1 MLLRSVLITDP
12 ASPHHGLTRDV
23 RIENGR
29 IAEIGE
35 DLGDGAQVPSFHQA
49 GARLSPG
56 FVDLG
61 AYLGDPGHEEREDI
75 ASLVASARAG
85 GYVAVAVLP
94 NTDPVRQTVT
104 DMAYLKAR
112 SAESAVQLLPLAALS
127 QDAAGKD
134 LTGMMELAEAGA
146 LAFTDGPTAPASG
159 SLLKRALEYA
169 NAFGGTIIDTPYDP
183 QLAEDG
189 QMHEGRQSVE
199 LGLRGI
205 PEMCETIPLRQALS
219 IREYTEGRLVL
230 HLISTAEGVGLIRDH
245 GQSAAGLRGCTVSA
259 HHLCFTDAELAGFDP
274 NFKIL
279 PPLREERDREALR
292 AGLLDGTISTIV
304 SHHRARHR
312 EEKDLEFSYAAF
324 GALGLETAF
333 LQQLE
338 WAREEETLGRVISAL
353 TAGPRALLG
362 LEEVSVREGMPA
374 DLTLFTTQ
382 GTRTFGPQDLRGKT
396 RNHPLL
402 GREIRGRIL
411 GTVHNDR
418 LWTSA

>member
-35 DLGDGAQVPSFHQA
+35 DLGEGAQVPSFHAA

-104 DMAYLKAR
+104 DMAYLRAR
-112 SAESAVQLLPLAALS
+112 SADAAVQLLPLAALS
-127 QDAAGKD
+127 RDAAGKD
-134 LTGMMELAEAGA
+134 LTGMMELADAGA
-146 LAFTDGPTAPASG
+146 LAFTDGPAAPAGG

-169 NAFGGTIIDTPYDP
+169 NGFGGTIVDTPFDP
-183 QLAEDG
+183 ELAEDG

-205 PEMCETIPLRQALS
+205 PEMCETIPLRRALS
-219 IREYTEGRLVL
+219 IRAYTRGRLVI
-230 HLISTAEGVGLIRDH
+230 HLLSTAEAVGLIREH
-245 GQSAAGLRGCTVSA
+245 GLSPAGLRGCTVSA
-259 HHLCFTDAELAGFDP
+259 HHLSFTDAELSGFDP
-274 NFKIL
+274 SFKIL
-279 PPLREERDREALR
+279 PPLREAADREALR
-292 AGLLDGTISTIV
+292 AGLLDGTITAIV
-304 SHHRARHR
+304 SHHRARHG

-338 WAREEETLGRVISAL
+338 WAREDAELDRVVTAF

-362 LEEVSVREGMPA
+362 LDEVIVREGMPA
-374 DLTLFTTQ
+374 ELTLFTTD
-382 GTRTFGPQDLRGKT
+382 GTRVFGPGDLRGKT

-402 GREIRGRIL
+402 GRQLRGRIL

>member
-29 IAEIGE
+29 IAEIGA
-35 DLGDGAQVPSFHQA
+35 DLGDGAQVPDFHYE

-61 AYLGDPGHEEREDI
+61 AYLGDPGHEEREDV

-104 DMAYLKAR
+104 DMAYLKSR
-112 SAESAVQLLPLAALS
+112 TAEAAVQLLPLAALS

-134 LTGMMELAEAGA
+134 LTGMMELADAGA
-146 LAFTDGPTAPASG
+146 LAFTDGPAAPAG
-159 SLLKRALEYA
+159 ASLLKRALEYA
-169 NAFGGTIIDTPYDP
+169 NGFGGIIIDSPYDP
-183 QLAEDG
+183 DLAEDG

-205 PEMCETIPLRQALS
+205 PEMCETIPLRRALS
-219 IREYTEGRLVL
+219 IRDYTEGRLVL
-230 HLISTAEGVGLIRDH
+230 HLISTAEAVGLIRDH
-245 GQSAAGLRGCTVSA
+245 GLSPTGLRGCTVGA
-259 HHLCFTDAELAGFDP
+259 HHLCFTDSELSGFDAS
-274 NFKIL
+274 FKML
-279 PPLREERDREALR
+279 PPLRAEADREALR
-292 AGLLDGTISTIV
+292 AGLLDGTLTAIV

-333 LQQLE
+333 LQQLD
-338 WAREEETLGRVISAL
+338 WAADEEKLGCVITAL

-362 LEEVSVREGMPA
+362 LEAVTIVEGMPA
-374 DLTLFTTQ
+374 DLTLFTTS
-382 GTRTFGPQDLRGKT
+382 GTRTFTERELRGKT
-396 RNHPLL
+396 NNHPLL
-402 GREIRGRIL
+402 GRTIRGRIL